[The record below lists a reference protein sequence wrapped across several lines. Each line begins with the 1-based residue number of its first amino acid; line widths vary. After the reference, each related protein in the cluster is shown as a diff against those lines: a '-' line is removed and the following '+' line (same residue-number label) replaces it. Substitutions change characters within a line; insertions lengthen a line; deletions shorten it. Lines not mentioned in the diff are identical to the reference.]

1 MTRLTFHDLS
11 GLSNGLEDYDLE
23 LRDKTGHSLK
33 GIALAAAGLSEQAF
47 AGTIENRLFAV
58 VPITLG
64 QGTIPG
70 FCEAV
75 QDIVSFLGCRA
86 EITSSPDVGGLAE
99 AFASQ
104 ADIVFCADDFD
115 FIAINS
121 ERKSVVH
128 NNQATAK
135 AYVTALKLMTSLSE
149 GRVLVLGCGQ
159 IGQASLAVLLGGDQP
174 VAVYDPDGAKAELWY
189 QSLSPG
195 WKELAEIL
203 AQFPKNLR
211 EFAAVIDATPAG
223 NILGP
228 ENIPPHLFLAAP
240 GVPLGLTPEAHLRH
254 GHRVI
259 HDPLQLGVA
268 AMVSLSVKR
277 ILSRELEVPSPRFT
291 VRRSW

>member
-1 MTRLTFHDLS
+1 MTRLTSHEIC
-11 GLSNGLEDYDLE
+11 GLSKGLEEYDLE

-47 AGTIENRLFAV
+47 ARTIENRLFAV
-58 VPITLG
+58 VPITFG
-64 QGTIPG
+64 QGIIPG

-75 QDIVSFLGCRA
+75 RDIVSFLGCRA
-86 EITSSPDVGGLAE
+86 EITSSSDVGGLAE

-104 ADIVFCADDFD
+104 ADIVFCADDSD

-121 ERKSVVH
+121 GRKSVVH

-135 AYVTALKLMTSLSE
+135 AYVAALRLMTRLSE

-159 IGQASLAVLLGGDQP
+159 IGQASLAELLWAEQP

-189 QSLSPG
+189 QSLSPHRR
-195 WKELAEIL
+195 EYAEIL
-203 AQFPKNLR
+203 AQFPKDLR
-211 EFAAVIDATPAG
+211 EYVAVIDATPAG
-223 NILGP
+223 NILGL
-228 ENIPPHLFLAAP
+228 ENIPPRLFLAAP
-240 GVPLGLTPEAHLRH
+240 GVPLGLTAEAYLRH

-268 AMVSLSVKR
+268 AMVSLSVK
-277 ILSRELEVPSPRFT
+277 
-291 VRRSW
+291 